1 MKKLF
6 ALALVLLM
14 VLSLGA
20 GALAAGDGSITITN
34 ATIGKD
40 YAIYKVFDATYS
52 GRNVAYTYTKTGE
65 TDALFAILSG
75 TGSPFELTASTVANV
90 YNVTVRAGK
99 DAAAISTFLT
109 ANKTYLTQTAAATA
123 ATETVAFTG
132 LDYGYYY
139 ITSALGAV
147 VTIDTAAP
155 SAEVVDKNQGS
166 NWDLSGHGKAIMVVG
181 AGGQE
186 ELVEINSANYGDE
199 LTFRIG
205 VNAVNYEKGKQVL
218 QYVINDTMAAGLS
231 FVEGSL
237 KVTVDG
243 KTLGAADYTLTPAGQ
258 SFKVSIPWAT
268 GSAEAGYTP
277 KYSANA
283 VIIVEYKATVTADA
297 AIAGEGNKNTA
308 TYDYQ
313 TVDDKPDGPWHES
326 KTEETT
332 TYVFA
337 LGILKTDE
345 KGSPLAGAKFA
356 LTDEAGHPIYVTAA
370 DDSGTYVFDAQSK
383 SNEVVSP
390 ASGLIVIKGLAAGT
404 YKLTETEAPRG
415 YNLLENVI
423 TVEASIE
430 SVKNYTTTIT
440 TYYDKDGNVV
450 SQEVAGGSSK
460 TTTAAVNVVPV
471 TVVNKAGTELPS
483 TGGIGTTL
491 FYVLGGLLVVGA
503 VILFVTRKRMKSE
516 G

>member
-1 MKKLF
+1 M
-6 ALALVLLM
+6 
-14 VLSLGA
+14 
-20 GALAAGDGSITITN
+20 
-34 ATIGKD
+34 
-40 YAIYKVFDATYS
+40 
-52 GRNVAYTYTKTGE
+52 
-65 TDALFAILSG
+65 
-75 TGSPFELTASTVANV
+75 ANV
-90 YNVTVRAGK
+90 YNVTVKAGK

-109 ANKTYLTQTAAATA
+109 ANMQYLTQTKAATA
-123 ATETVAFTG
+123 TTEKVKFTG

-166 NWDLSGHGKAIMVVG
+166 SWDLSEHGKAIVVVG
-181 AGGQE
+181 ADGQE

-231 FVEGSL
+231 FVDGSL

-258 SFKVSIPWAT
+258 SFKASIPWAN

-283 VIIVEYKATVTADA
+283 VIIVEYKATVTNAA

-313 TVDDKPDGPWHES
+313 TVDDTTGEPWHES
-326 KTEETT
+326 KPEETT

-370 DDSGTYVFDAQSK
+370 DDSGTYVFDAQSE

-404 YKLTETEAPRG
+404 YELTETEAPRG

-423 TVEASIE
+423 TVEASVE
-430 SVKNYTTTIT
+430 SVENYTTTIT
-440 TYYDKDGNVV
+440 TYCDKDGNVV
-450 SQEVAGGSSK
+450 SQEVAGGTSK

>member
-34 ATIGKD
+34 ATIGKE
-40 YAIYKVFDATYS
+40 YVIYKVFDATYS
-52 GRNVAYTYTKTGE
+52 GSNVAYTYKTGE
-65 TDALFAILSG
+65 TDTLFAILSDAN
-75 TGSPFELTASTVANV
+75 SPFELTASTVADV
-90 YNVTVRAGK
+90 YNVTVKAGK
-99 DAAAISTFLT
+99 DASAISTFLSD
-109 ANKTYLTQTAAATA
+109 NEQYLTQTAAAK
-123 ATETVAFTG
+123 ATTEKVEFTG

-166 NWDLSGHGKAIMVVG
+166 SWDLSEHGKAIVVVR
-181 AGGQE
+181 ADGQE
-186 ELVEINSANYGDE
+186 ELVEVNSANYGDE

-231 FVEGSL
+231 FVDGSL

-243 KTLGAADYTLTPAGQ
+243 TALNAGDYTLTKAGQ
-258 SFKVSIPWAT
+258 TFKVSIPWVT
-268 GSAEAGYTP
+268 DRAEGGYTP

-283 VIIVEYKATVTADA
+283 VIIVEYKATVTAA
-297 AIAGEGNKNTA
+297 AEIAGEGNKNTA

-313 TVDDKPDGPWHES
+313 TVDDKPNGPWNES
-326 KTEETT
+326 TKEETT

-356 LTDEAGHPIYVTAA
+356 LTDEAGHRIYVTAA
-370 DDSGTYVFDAQSK
+370 DDSGTYIFDAQSE

-415 YNLLENVI
+415 YNLLENAI
-423 TVEASIE
+423 TVEASIKD
-430 SVKNYTTTIT
+430 VTNYTETIT

>member
-1 MKKLF
+1 MKKIF

-34 ATIGKD
+34 ATIGKE
-40 YAIYKVFDATYS
+40 YVIYKVFDATYS
-52 GRNVAYTYTKTGE
+52 GSNVAYTYTKTGE
-65 TDALFAILSG
+65 YDALFAILSDAN
-75 TGSPFELTASTVANV
+75 SPFELTASTVTNV
-90 YNVTVRAGK
+90 YNVTVKAGK

-109 ANKTYLTQTAAATA
+109 ANKQYLTQTKATTA
-123 ATETVAFTG
+123 ATEKVEFTG

-166 NWDLSGHGKAIMVVG
+166 SWDLSEHGKAIVVVG
-181 AGGQE
+181 ADGQE

-231 FVEGSL
+231 FVDGSL

-243 KTLGAADYTLTPAGQ
+243 TALNAGDYTLTTAGQ

-283 VIIVEYKATVTADA
+283 VIIVEYKATVTAA
-297 AIAGEGNKNTA
+297 AEIAGEGNKNTA

-313 TVDDKPDGPWHES
+313 TVDDTTDGPWHES
-326 KTEETT
+326 NREETT

-356 LTDEAGHPIYVTAA
+356 LTDENGQPIYVTAA
-370 DDSGTYVFDAQSK
+370 DDSGTYVFDAQSE

-404 YKLTETEAPRG
+404 YKLTETEEPRG

>member
-1 MKKLF
+1 MKKFF

-52 GRNVAYTYTKTGE
+52 GSNVAYTYTKTGE

-75 TGSPFELTASTVANV
+75 AGSPFELTASTVANV
-90 YNVTVRAGK
+90 YNVTVKAGK

-109 ANKTYLTQTAAATA
+109 ANMQYLTQTKAATA
-123 ATETVAFTG
+123 TTEKVKFTG

-166 NWDLSGHGKAIMVVG
+166 SWDLSEHGKAIVVVG
-181 AGGQE
+181 ADGQE
-186 ELVEINSANYGDE
+186 ELVEINSANYGDD

-231 FVEGSL
+231 FVDGSL

-258 SFKVSIPWAT
+258 SFKASIPWAN

-283 VIIVEYKATVTADA
+283 VIIVEYKATVTNAA

-313 TVDDKPDGPWHES
+313 TVDDTTGEPWHES
-326 KTEETT
+326 KPEETT

-370 DDSGTYVFDAQSK
+370 DDSGTYVFDAQSE

-404 YKLTETEAPRG
+404 YELTETEAPRG

-423 TVEASIE
+423 TVEASVE
-430 SVKNYTTTIT
+430 SVENYTTTIT
-440 TYYDKDGNVV
+440 TYCDKDGNVV
-450 SQEVAGGSSK
+450 SQEVAGGTSK